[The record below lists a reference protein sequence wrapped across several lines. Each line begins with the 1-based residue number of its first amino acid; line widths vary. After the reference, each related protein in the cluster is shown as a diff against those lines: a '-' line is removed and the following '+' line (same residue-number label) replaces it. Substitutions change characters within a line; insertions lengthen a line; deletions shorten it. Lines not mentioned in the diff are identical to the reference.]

1 MLSSKHAANTE
12 IVNSQQMSVLAL
24 GQQKL
29 GQSNERPT
37 VGVTH
42 GALPHTVDVST
53 ADRCGEEE
61 EAWYSVV
68 SPLVSPL
75 GFDG

>member
-1 MLSSKHAANTE
+1 MLSSKHAVNTE
-12 IVNSQQMSVLAL
+12 IVNSQQMSMLAL

-29 GQSNERPT
+29 GQSNELPT
-37 VGVTH
+37 VGVTR
-42 GALPHTVDVST
+42 GAPPHTVDVST
-53 ADRCGEEE
+53 ADRCREE

-75 GFDG
+75 GFHG